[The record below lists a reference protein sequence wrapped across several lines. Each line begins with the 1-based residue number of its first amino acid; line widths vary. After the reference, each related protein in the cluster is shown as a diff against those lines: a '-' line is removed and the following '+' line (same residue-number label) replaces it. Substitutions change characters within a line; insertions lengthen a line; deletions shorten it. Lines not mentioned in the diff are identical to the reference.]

1 MNNPLGRSVMLV
13 AILFLSACNLNES
26 SLKRTS
32 VGFKIEG
39 LHYSSQSYSGETDK
53 KGRFFYKPGEIVTF
67 SVGATV
73 LTSVKPHGGMT
84 FSDLFG
90 VSLPETQMTVT
101 EALTSENTNGF
112 HRMTN
117 AMALLMLLDN
127 DQNTASGI
135 DVTAWQEPGKLPAIN
150 LNQDLYPFFYKTLA
164 SLAEQKNL
172 VRERV
177 IVSEP
182 LMFIYKKAGIKVPA
196 GIVVSDNYAYEK
208 RYEYDEFGRLIKVFS
223 KDKNVTNFERM
234 FDGNGRMTEL
244 KELKNSFWS
253 DAVVQ
258 IKYDEKGLSTSRYEG
273 LSVYVDE
280 NDPLWEFYKIYW
292 ETFVEDNYGPFQL
305 GTTIYTYHDN
315 ERIAYY
321 DKNMD
326 GSPESITYRR
336 RGYDSEGNLTLIRN
350 EIDSYAYG
358 IIGGVVEDVRT
369 YDEKGNIH
377 TRVTPEKMEIYSHEF
392 YKNGAIHY
400 YSTFTQENES
410 DWHER
415 ILNYNPDGT
424 VRGAAFRAGNGDAV
438 ESISFSQY
446 EYDESGRKILY
457 STDSNGDGIPGAVV
471 HYTYTDTPSGLLAD
485 YEARTYS
492 GSELSLT
499 SVITRHHSYDAAG
512 HPVSVETIN
521 DYDADGTPDS
531 VDKVLREFAADG
543 AVLSEVT
550 LRDYDG
556 DGVFNESSSDDYERQ
571 HTTDALAYLIEF
583 NTPWVIL
590 SRIPGD
596 NEPNDFW
603 LAQLPFGF
611 GLAVMISN
619 MPSN

>member
-90 VSLPETQMTVT
+90 VSLPDTQMTVT

-112 HRMTN
+112 HRMAN

-208 RYEYDEFGRLIKVFS
+208 RYEYDEFGRLIKVFG
-223 KDKNVTNFERM
+223 KDKNFTNFEM
-234 FDGNGRMTEL
+234 EFDKHGRMSEFLFSNNWEWQEVLFRIT
-244 KELKNSFWS
+244 
-253 DAVVQ
+253 
-258 IKYDEKGLSTSRYEG
+258 YDEEGLEKNRYEK
-273 LSVYVDE
+273 LSAVIDK
-280 NDPLWEFYKIYW
+280 NDPLWESSDKRLDAF
-292 ETFVEDNYGPFQL
+292 YGPFQL
-305 GTTIYTYHDN
+305 GTTIYTNHDN

-350 EIDSYAYG
+350 KIDSYAYG

-369 YDEKGNIH
+369 YDENGNIH

-424 VRGAAFRAGNGDAV
+424 VRGTAFRAGNGDAV

-492 GSELSLT
+492 GSKLSLA

-521 DYDADGTPDS
+521 DYDADGTPNS
-531 VDKVLREFAADG
+531 VYKVLREFAADG

-550 LRDYDG
+550 FRDYDG
-556 DGVFNESSSDDYERQ
+556 DGVFNGSPYDDYERQ

-583 NTPWVIL
+583 NTPREIL